1 MKNALIV
8 TCLLVLSSINAFA
21 LGHVETRPPFSI
33 DTASVIIG
41 LVVGLIVGYLLGS
54 RMGKK

>member
-1 MKNALIV
+1 MKNALIL
-8 TCLLVLSSINAFA
+8 TCLFVLSSINVFA
-21 LGHVETRPPFSI
+21 LGHVETTPPFSI
-33 DTASVIIG
+33 DTTSLFIG